1 MQEAAWPYNLP
12 IWRRYHR
19 AASPDGKLVACI
31 DPAWE
36 VSMGNPTSG
45 TLCVSQGPHISRCN
59 PSFVW
64 SDDSRFLAVP
74 QFFSRFGLFPRQ
86 RLLVL
91 SLAERQ
97 VHASKVSAWYYQ
109 PETFVGGTLT
119 VSVNP
124 FRYKQMVQ
132 FKIPSDLGRSFTRLH
147 VPWPEM
153 AQHEGG

>member
-1 MQEAAWPYNLP
+1 
-12 IWRRYHR
+12 
-19 AASPDGKLVACI
+19 
-31 DPAWE
+31 
-36 VSMGNPTSG
+36 MGNPTSG